1 MLHFQSSKHEIRTR
15 YKSYK
20 THDLSLDREY
30 QIMYIS
36 LVFYKL
42 ESWPLLH
49 VKQHF
54 EQIEQVINVVTGQDI
69 RKYLYFI
76 FYCNI
81 QLVNGN
87 EGDKTDNN
95 SMKIRSSIKDNMMI
109 RVPSTSSDRSTRM
122 EITIT
127 LLSV

>member
-54 EQIEQVINVVTGQDI
+54 EQIEQVFNVVTG
-69 RKYLYFI
+69 
-76 FYCNI
+76 
-81 QLVNGN
+81 
-87 EGDKTDNN
+87 
-95 SMKIRSSIKDNMMI
+95 
-109 RVPSTSSDRSTRM
+109 
-122 EITIT
+122 
-127 LLSV
+127 